1 MAERTI
7 LVTGASG
14 FVGTHLIRRAVAEG
28 DHVIAIDLKKPR
40 EVHENVEYIT
50 MDVADLGDFVPS
62 RPVDTIFNFAAVH
75 TTPGHPF
82 HEYYQTNVMGAL
94 GATEFAEKNDVKE
107 IVFTSSISVY
117 GPSEEMKTE
126 ESEPKP
132 ESAYGYSKLLAENIH
147 RAWHRRHPETKLVI
161 VRPAVVFGPGEGG
174 NFTRLAGLMKKGFFI
189 YPGRKDTI
197 KSKIYVSDLLDAI
210 ALARGDENRY
220 VLFNACYPER
230 YTLEQ
235 IVSTLNRRHFPGAKT
250 YMVPRPVVMT
260 AAKGLGAAGFLNIG
274 IHPER
279 VLKLVRSTDIYPGWL
294 VSKGFRFPAALD
306 DIMDRWANDT
316 NRTFV

>member
-1 MAERTI
+1 MTERTI

-14 FVGTHLIRRAVAEG
+14 FVGTHLIRRAVAAGER
-28 DHVIAIDLKKPR
+28 VIAIDIRKPR
-40 EVHENVEYIT
+40 EVLPGVEYVT
-50 MDVADLGDFVPS
+50 MDVADLPS
-62 RPVDTIFNFAAVH
+62 YAAGRPVDTIYNFAAVH

-94 GATEFAEKNDVKE
+94 GVTEFAERNGVLE
-107 IVFTSSISVY
+107 IVFTSSISIY

-126 ESEPKP
+126 ASTPAP

-147 RAWHRRHPETKLVI
+147 RGWHQRHPDSKLVI

-174 NFTRLAGLMKKGFFI
+174 NFTRLAGLLKKGFFI

-197 KSKIYVSDLLDAI
+197 KSKIYVSDLLDAL
-210 ALARGDENRY
+210 ALARADESRY

-235 IVSTLNRRHFPGAKT
+235 IVSTLNARYFPKART
-250 YMVPRPVVMT
+250 YMVPRGVVMT
-260 AAKGLGAAGFLNIG
+260 SAKGLGAVGFLNIG

-294 VSKGFRFPAALD
+294 VSKGFTFPATIEV
-306 DIMDRWANDT
+306 IMDRWATDT
-316 NRTFV
+316 NNNFL

>member
-1 MAERTI
+1 MVARCI
-7 LVTGASG
+7 LVTGSSG
-14 FVGTHLIRRAVAEG
+14 FVGTHLIRRAVAAG
-28 DHVIAIDLKKPR
+28 DHVIAIDIKKPR
-40 EVHENVEYIT
+40 EVLDGVDYVT
-50 MDVADLGDFVPS
+50 MDVADLSTWLPG
-62 RPVDTIFNFAAVH
+62 RPVDAIYNFAAVH

-94 GATEFAEKNDVKE
+94 GVTEFAERNNVPE
-107 IVFTSSISVY
+107 IIFTSSISVY

-126 ESEPKP
+126 ESPPKP

-147 RAWHRRHPETKLVI
+147 RGWHARHPEAKLVI

-174 NFTRLAGLMKKGFFI
+174 NFTRLASLLKKGFFV

-197 KSKIYVSDLLDAI
+197 KSKIYIADLLDAI
-210 ALARGDENRY
+210 AVAREDESRY
-220 VLFNACYPER
+220 VLFNGCYPER

-235 IVSTLNRRHFPGAKT
+235 IVSTLVSRHFPKART
-250 YMVPRPVVMT
+250 YMVPRSVVLT
-260 AAKGLGAAGFLNIG
+260 SAKGLGAAGFLNIG

-294 VSKGFRFPAALD
+294 VSKGFKFPSSLD
-306 DIMDRWANDT
+306 VIMDRWAKDSDG
-316 NRTFV
+316 TFV